1 MKLPTILLFVEH
13 YNGAGNSE
21 ERDFVGEGGGQ
32 SCGCATA
39 QGDQQ

>member
-1 MKLPTILLFVEH
+1 MALAILT
-13 YNGAGNSE
+13 
-21 ERDFVGEGGGQ
+21 ERDFVGDGGGQ